1 MSEIKTNKIS
11 PRKGTTTTITDS
23 GDTVTVSSGA
33 NINNA
38 GNLTIS
44 NLTNSGTITS
54 SGTLTTA
61 GISGSGTINNTTG
74 TIDGLRG
81 AVNWQTGSIKT
92 TAFTASANE
101 GYFCNTTSASFIVT
115 LPASPSVGDVVGVK
129 DYADTFDTNKLELN
143 ANGNKIQGSTTNF
156 DITVEGTAAI
166 LLYVDSTKGWLLVD
180 QSKASDIT
188 EAPSFINATGGTIST
203 CGNFKIHTFTSPGT
217 FTVTTLGNQPTVP
230 AGGPTNVDYLVVAG
244 GGGGG
249 TNNGGAGGAG
259 GYRTTF
265 PSPSCNAGAFP
276 VTATAFPIT
285 VGAGG
290 VDGPN
295 CNGRG
300 TNGADSVFST
310 ITSAGGGGGGSP
322 TTTPG
327 VGLAGG
333 SGGGGGPKGR
343 PFGSCGHSG
352 GAGNTPP
359 VSPSQGNDGAKG
371 GAQPD
376 GCGSATG
383 GGGGATAAGTAGVAP
398 GSAPSTNMGGCGG
411 AGASNAI
418 TGATVS
424 YAGGGGGT
432 RRYSPG
438 QEIPVAS
445 GAPGGTGGGG
455 TGAAGGFSPSGPNNG
470 ENGTANTGGGA
481 GAGGDNGTGG
491 HGGSGIVIIRYKF
504 Q

>member
-1 MSEIKTNKIS
+1 MSEFKTNKIS
-11 PRKGTTTTITDS
+11 PRSGTTQTIGDS
-23 GDTVTVSSGA
+23 GDSVSTSGGST
-33 NINNA
+33 ITNA
-38 GNLTIS
+38 GSIS
-44 NLTNSGTITS
+44 
-54 SGTLTTA
+54 TA
-61 GISGSGTINNTTG
+61 GITGGTINNTTG
-74 TIDGLRG
+74 DIFLRG
-81 AVNWQTGSIKT
+81 EVDWKPGDIKT
-92 TAFTASANE
+92 TSFTPSPNE
-101 GYFCNTTSASFIVT
+101 GYFLNTTSGQITIT
-115 LPASPSVGDVVGVK
+115 LPATPSVGDVIGIK
-129 DYADTFDTNKLELN
+129 DYANTFDTNKCILN
-143 ANGNKIQGSTTNF
+143 PNGNKIQGSTSNF
-156 DITVEGTAAI
+156 EITVEGSSII
-166 LLYVDSTKGWLLVD
+166 LIYVDATQGWVITD
-180 QSKASDIT
+180 ASKAADISQQSLFT
-188 EAPSFINATGGTIST
+188 VATGGTITTS
-203 CGNFKIHTFTSPGT
+203 GDFKIHTFTGPGT
-217 FTVTTLGNQPTVP
+217 FTVTALGNGPTVP
-230 AGGPTNVDYLVVAG
+230 TGGPTNVDYLVVAG
-244 GGGGG
+244 GGGAG
-249 TNNGGAGGAG
+249 TNLGGGSGAG

-300 TNGADSVFST
+300 TNGTDSVFST

-359 VSPSQGNDGAKG
+359 VSPSQGNSGAKG
-371 GAQPD
+371 GSQPD
-376 GCGSATG
+376 GCGNASG
-383 GGGGATAAGTAGVAP
+383 GGGGAIAAGTAGVAP
-398 GSAPSTNMGGCGG
+398 GSAPTCNMGGCGG

-424 YAGGGGGT
+424 YAGGGGGA
-432 RRYSPG
+432 RFYSPG
-438 QEIPVAS
+438 QGIPVPV
-445 GAPGGTGGGG
+445 GAPGGAGGGG
-455 TGAAGGFSPSGPNNG
+455 NGAAGGSSPSGPNNG

-481 GAGGDNGTGG
+481 GGGGDNGTGG